1 MSPSRRD
8 ILCAAAA
15 SPLATLAYSSDASA
29 AQEVKPWQWDE
40 ATLETIGKDIKGGR
54 VKCKEV
60 IEAFLSRI
68 EEIDRK
74 APALNSVIE
83 INPEAIAIAEKLD
96 KVEGEVGPLHGIPVL
111 IKDNIDTADRM
122 QTTAG
127 SLAMVGAKP
136 SKDSGVARK
145 LRAAGAVI
153 IGKTN
158 LSEWANIRSS
168 FSTSGWSGR
177 GALTRNPYALD
188 RNTSGSSSGTG
199 AAVAASLCVLGVG
212 TETDG
217 SIVSPSSVCGLV
229 GIKPTVGLISRA
241 GIIPISESQDTAG
254 PMTRTVRD
262 AAVLLGVLAGPD
274 PDDKATADDAK
285 HVSPDYTKFLDKA
298 GLKGARL
305 GILRKLPG
313 FGERTLAVY
322 GFALDA
328 LRKEGAIL
336 VDEVDPK
343 TFSEFDEDEMTVLLY
358 ELKAGLNAYLTR
370 LKESPIKSLADVIA
384 FNEKNKARELHVFGQ
399 DNFIKAEACGPLT
412 DKKYLEA
419 RDRNWKRSRDEGI
432 DAVMEKHKLDAIIA
446 PTNGPAWLT
455 DYINGDHFS
464 GGTASPAAVAGYP
477 AITVPMGDITGLPV
491 GLTFFGKKWSEPT
504 LVKLAYAFEQATKTR
519 KPPRFSASVTL

>member
-1 MSPSRRD
+1 MSPSRREL
-8 ILCAAAA
+8 LCAAAV
-15 SPLATLAYSSDASA
+15 SPLASLVGTSTATA
-29 AQEVKPWQWDE
+29 EVKPFEWDE
-40 ATLETIGKDIKGGR
+40 TTLESLGKKIQSGQLTCKR
-54 VKCKEV
+54 VT
-60 IEAFLSRI
+60 EAFLARI

-74 APALNSVIE
+74 GPALNSVIE
-83 INPEAIAIAEKLD
+83 INPDAIANAEALD
-96 KVEGEVGPLHGIPVL
+96 KVKGEQGPLHGVPAL

-127 SLAMVGAKP
+127 SLAMVGSKP
-136 SKDSGVARK
+136 AKDSAVARK

-177 GALTRNPYALD
+177 GGLTRNPYALD

-241 GIIPISESQDTAG
+241 GIIPISETQDTAG

-274 PDDKATADDAK
+274 PDDKATDDAGK
-285 HVSPDYTKFLDKA
+285 HAAPDYTKFLDKA
-298 GLKGARL
+298 GLKGARV

-328 LRKEGAIL
+328 IKKEGAIL
-336 VDEVDPK
+336 IDEVDPK
-343 TFSEFDEDEMTVLLY
+343 SFGEFDEDEMTVLLY
-358 ELKAGLNAYLTR
+358 ELKAGLNAYFGQ
-370 LKESPIKSLADVIA
+370 LKEAPMKSLADVIA
-384 FNEKNKARELHVFGQ
+384 FNEKNQAKELRFFGQ
-399 DNFIKAEACGPLT
+399 DNFIKAEACSPVT

-419 RDRNWKRSRDEGI
+419 RERNWKRARAEGI
-432 DAVMEKHKLDAIIA
+432 DAVMEKHKLDALVA

-464 GGTASPAAVAGYP
+464 GGTASSAAIAGYP
-477 AITVPMGDITGLPV
+477 AITVPMGEIVGLPV
-491 GLTFFGKKWSEPT
+491 GLSFFGKKWSEPT
-504 LVKLAYAFEQATKTR
+504 LLKLAYAFEQATKAR
-519 KPPRFSASVTL
+519 RPPKFPASVSL